1 MSELLLYPTNTVC
14 RAAKPAYRVL
24 FFLLLTLVFT
34 PVCPSPAQTGADPA
48 YRDRLIETARTRQLS
63 TQRYWNILLHYRPS
77 RGGMA
82 SLVDDPIFF
91 LAPRG
96 KTDPEAELE
105 ATVNSFF
112 DDPGQG
118 DDHPRCRF
126 PGRYAWL
133 REELS
138 IDEKQLP
145 GVICKK
151 LDDAFTIIDP
161 QSVVLIFPAT
171 HNNSPTSMFG
181 HTLIRIDNKAK
192 NDLLAFA
199 VNYAAVPND
208 SLGFLYAFKGI
219 FGFYPGYYSILPY
232 YEKVKEYS
240 ALEHRD
246 IWEYRLNLTSEEAR
260 RMVLHIWD
268 MQNIFSDYYFF
279 DENCSYDLLFLI
291 EAARPTVHL
300 TDTVGQ
306 GTQFWVI
313 PSDTIRQM
321 RQNDLIESVRYRPS
335 QATKISAI
343 SARLTGDDRELAREL
358 GLGLREP
365 GDSMSTVLS
374 PEDRMRV
381 LDLAADYVQYLASKH
396 EVTEEVY
403 KKRFLTIL
411 QARSNLGQT
420 NEELYAIPQ
429 PIRPDDGHLPPKIS
443 LGGGCRSGSC
453 YGEAGWR
460 AAYHDL
466 LDNDDGFIRGSQIDF
481 LQIRGRYYGNNID
494 EARLESLRL
503 IDIVSLSPWNRF
515 FKPVSW
521 KVATGVEQRTF
532 TGDRDRLVAF
542 VNGGAGITGQI
553 GPALIFASV
562 DGDLGAGSAYQDS
575 FAASAGGTAGIMTTL
590 AGWWKVNISVTDL
603 EPVAGDIYR
612 SRKGKIDQNITVNT
626 NNSVSLL
633 VSRERTNWVYRSEAT
648 MLWNYYY

>member
-1 MSELLLYPTNTVC
+1 MSELQLDPTNTVC
-14 RAAKPAYRVL
+14 RALKPAYRVL
-24 FFLLLTLVFT
+24 FFLLLTLVFL
-34 PVCPSPAQTGADPA
+34 PVCPLPAQTDSIPA
-48 YRDRLIETARTRQLS
+48 YRDRLIETARAHRLS
-63 TQRYWNILLHYRPS
+63 AERYWNIILHYRPS
-77 RGGMA
+77 RKGMT
-82 SLVDDPIFF
+82 SLVDDPKFF
-91 LAPRG
+91 LSPIG
-96 KTDPEAELE
+96 KTDPGAELE
-105 ATVNSFF
+105 ATINSFF
-112 DDPGQG
+112 NDPGQR

-133 REELS
+133 RQELS

-145 GVICKK
+145 EVSCKK

-181 HTLIRIDNKAK
+181 HTLIRINNKAK

-199 VNYAAVPND
+199 VNYAAAPND
-208 SLGFLYAFKGI
+208 SLGFLYAFKGV

-232 YEKVKEYS
+232 YEKVKEYN

-246 IWEYRLNLTSEEAR
+246 IWEYRLNLTPEETR

-268 MQNIFSDYYFF
+268 MQGIYSDYYFF

-313 PSDTIRQM
+313 PSDTIREI
-321 RQNDLIESVRYRPS
+321 RQNNLIDGVQYRPS
-335 QATKISAI
+335 QAMKINAI
-343 SARLTGDDRELAREL
+343 SKHLTGNERELAREL
-358 GLGLREP
+358 GLGTREP
-365 GDSMSTVLS
+365 GDIMDAVPTSD
-374 PEDRMRV
+374 DRMRV
-381 LDLAADYVQYLASKH
+381 LDLAAEYIQYLASKH
-396 EVTEEVY
+396 EITEEVY

-411 QARSNLGQT
+411 QARSRLGQAT
-420 NEELYAIPQ
+420 EELYSTPQ
-429 PIRPDDGHLPPKIS
+429 TVRPDDGHLPPKVS
-443 LGGGCRSGSC
+443 LGGGCRTGSC
-453 YGEAGWR
+453 YGEVGWR

-466 LDNDDGFIRGSQIDF
+466 LDNDDGFVHGSQIDF
-481 LQIRGRYYGNNID
+481 FQIRGRYYGNNID
-494 EARLESLRL
+494 EARLESFRL
-503 IDIVSLSPWNRF
+503 IDIVSLSPWSRF

-542 VNGGAGITGQI
+542 VNGGAGLTSQI
-553 GPALIFASV
+553 GQTLLFVTV
-562 DGDLGAGSAYQDS
+562 DGELGAGSAYDDG
-575 FAASAGGTAGIMTTL
+575 FAVSAGGTAGIMTTL
-590 AGWWKVNISVTDL
+590 AGWWKVNLSIKDL

-612 SRKGKIDQNITVNT
+612 SMKGEVDQNFTVNT

-648 MLWNYYY
+648 VLWNYYY